1 MSQMLIFA
9 NLWHT
14 NLNLWK
20 TCVQAESLH
29 HNNNNDTTTPQ
40 EKKRKW
46 RKHIMQV
53 QSHTFRIEA
62 CINSKQSLVLNIVK
76 TTATISKNDFSES
89 AKVKHCYYF
98 INF

>member
-1 MSQMLIFA
+1 
-9 NLWHT
+9 
-14 NLNLWK
+14 
-20 TCVQAESLH
+20 
-29 HNNNNDTTTPQ
+29 
-40 EKKRKW
+40 
-46 RKHIMQV
+46 MQV

-89 AKVKHCYYF
+89 AKVKHCYHF